1 MNSTPSIKNW
11 YEANQKLIITIVPFA
26 FLAVLVVGLVIG
38 ILQAATSV
46 QEYTLTFVPKVLVVF
61 GIMLV
66 LGPFGLSRLQEF
78 TVRMLTLIPE
88 LTH

>member
-1 MNSTPSIKNW
+1 MTATTAV
-11 YEANQKLIITIVPFA
+11 ELMRQA
-26 FLAVLVVGLVIG
+26 FLVGLTVALPPLLAVLVVGLVIG

-61 GIMLV
+61 GIMLL